1 MLGITGTKLARVED
15 NKENFENLRQITNL
29 PIVIGFGIQDAN
41 QANQFKKMGVDG
53 VVIGSTIV
61 KEMSE
66 KISFDKILANVE
78 KKVAEF
84 SKAIK
89 S

>member
-1 MLGITGTKLARVED
+1 
-15 NKENFENLRQITNL
+15 
-29 PIVIGFGIQDAN
+29 
-41 QANQFKKMGVDG
+41 MGVDG